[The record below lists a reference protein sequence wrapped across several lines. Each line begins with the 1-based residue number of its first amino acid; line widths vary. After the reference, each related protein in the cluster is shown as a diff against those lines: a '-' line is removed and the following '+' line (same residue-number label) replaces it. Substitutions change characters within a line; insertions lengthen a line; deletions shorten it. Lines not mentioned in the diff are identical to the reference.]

1 MIKEIENIMNGT
13 VIATYAIH
21 DLLSK
26 VIELEVNDLFGDGQV
41 DIRMAENECTFI
53 SAFND
58 YEIRVTRNLNTFA
71 IEIRVGYHDRL
82 VADASINVNGDF
94 GERYIGKWDKDTKLK
109 FVNWFTDI
117 SNIDVSKLIT
127 GREEA
132 EEAEQVVPEVVGTSD
147 MADCERLAYIIDR
160 DTEALDDDSPVI
172 YDDDDDED

>member
-26 VIELEVNDLFGDGQV
+26 VIELEVNDLFDDGQV

-53 SAFND
+53 STFND

-71 IEIRVGYHDRL
+71 IEIRVGHNDQL

-94 GERYIGKWDKDTKLK
+94 GERYIGKWDKDAKLK

-117 SNIDVSKLIT
+117 SNIDVSKLLT

-132 EEAEQVVPEVVGTSD
+132 EQVTPEVVGTSD
-147 MADCERLAYIIDR
+147 TADCERLAYIIDR